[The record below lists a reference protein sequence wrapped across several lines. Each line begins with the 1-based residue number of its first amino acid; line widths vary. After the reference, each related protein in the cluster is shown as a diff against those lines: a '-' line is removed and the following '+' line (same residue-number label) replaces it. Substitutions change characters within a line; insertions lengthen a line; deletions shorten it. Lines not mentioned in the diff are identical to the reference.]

1 MADERQQPILLRER
15 PSRKWGVAAAIGAVA
30 ITTAAIYPLR
40 QITPAV
46 SNGVVYL
53 LAVLLIST
61 YWGAGLGV
69 LTAVG
74 SATTFNFFHIPPTG
88 RFTIAD
94 AQNWVALGVFLVAAV
109 AASQVSELARSRAAE
124 ADLRRREADLA
135 AEMAR
140 LLLGGLSLDDS
151 LGVASQRLAQALE
164 LPWASIELGKIEA
177 DARRVAF
184 PMRPGAEREATL
196 LVPAAIAPEVRDR
209 LRQRIVPAL
218 EALVGAALDRD
229 ALQQELVATEAIRRS
244 DVVKTAL
251 LRAVSHDLRTP
262 LTAILAAADAVRS
275 PSVGAGER
283 DELGGE
289 ITAEASRLS
298 RLVDK
303 LLDLSRLQAGAA
315 EPRRDWCSID
325 EVLRAAVDE
334 LGADGDFELAIEG
347 DLPLLRADAVQ
358 LERAFVNLLENGRR
372 YSSGLP
378 VTVRASS
385 TGDRITVRVVDHGP
399 GIASAEL
406 GRIFEPF
413 YRASDGSEHDGS
425 GLGLAIVK
433 GFVEANGGKVSAR
446 SLPGQGTTFVVDLPV
461 PEGGRVPLE
470 PQRA

>member
-1 MADERQQPILLRER
+1 
-15 PSRKWGVAAAIGAVA
+15 
-30 ITTAAIYPLR
+30 
-40 QITPAV
+40 
-46 SNGVVYL
+46 
-53 LAVLLIST
+53 
-61 YWGAGLGV
+61 
-69 LTAVG
+69 
-74 SATTFNFFHIPPTG
+74 
-88 RFTIAD
+88 
-94 AQNWVALGVFLVAAV
+94 
-109 AASQVSELARSRAAE
+109 
-124 ADLRRREADLA
+124 
-135 AEMAR
+135 
-140 LLLGGLSLDDS
+140 
-151 LGVASQRLAQALE
+151 
-164 LPWASIELGKIEA
+164 
-177 DARRVAF
+177 
-184 PMRPGAEREATL
+184 MRPGAEREATL